1 MPIMLNSYVIFT
13 GRPNAGKS
21 TTIKALTGLK
31 ISIGKRPGTT
41 TKINK
46 YQISQDLYIVDMP
59 GYGTKVNGTKRWED
73 NTKDKI
79 LGFIEKYAN
88 DIVAAVH
95 VLNISTF
102 IETEERLAK
111 KGFINIDVEM
121 IQYLEENL
129 GKYPCVAANKID
141 KGNDSE
147 IMRNLDAFLKSLSG
161 GEPQTVADY
170 VYPISAKKGV
180 GIGELKNELVSRLNN
195 SGFMDPFKYIR

>member
-1 MPIMLNSYVIFT
+1 MPDSYVIFT

-21 TTIKALTGLK
+21 TVIRALTGLK

-59 GYGTKVNGTKRWED
+59 GYGTKIDATKRWED
-73 NTKDKI
+73 KTKDRI
-79 LGFIEKYAN
+79 LDFIEQYAD
-88 DIVAAVH
+88 DIVAVVH

-111 KGFINIDVEM
+111 KGFISIDVEM

-129 GKYPCVAANKID
+129 AEYPLVAANKID

-147 IMRNLDAFLKSLSG
+147 IMQNLDAFLNSLSD
-161 GEPQTVADY
+161 GEPQTVASY
-170 VYPISAKKGV
+170 VFPISAKKGV
-180 GIGELKNELVSRLNN
+180 GIGALKNELVSRLYK
-195 SGFMDPFKYIR
+195 SGFMNPFDYIR